1 MEPNSMETDRVITT
15 IKQIIS
21 ETLGLESEYIDMDAR
36 FRDDLGADSID
47 LASIAMLIE
56 DEFDIS
62 IESSVA
68 TKFENL
74 RDLSAFLEEN
84 LENREK

>member
-1 MEPNSMETDRVITT
+1 MEPNSIETGRVITI

-21 ETLGLESEYIDMDAR
+21 ETLGLELENIDMDSK

-62 IESSVA
+62 IEASVA
-68 TKFENL
+68 TQFENL

-84 LENREK
+84 LENGEQ